1 MKHSTNSAFGNSNI
15 RRDPPEL
22 PAYRHP
28 DDVHLLV
35 WCRSCRRYHWHGRSA
50 GHRVAHCADR
60 NSLYDAIG
68 YTLIDAGP
76 ASPDLLRDAKR
87 KHPRGPESLEPRYG

>member
-1 MKHSTNSAFGNSNI
+1 MDHSTNSASGNS

-28 DDVHLLV
+28 DGVHLLV
-35 WCRSCRRYHWHGRSA
+35 WCRSCRRYHWHGQPA
-50 GHRVAHCADR
+50 GHRVAHCPDR
-60 NSLYDAIG
+60 NSPYDAIG

-87 KHPRGPESLEPRYG
+87 KHPRGPESLEHCHG